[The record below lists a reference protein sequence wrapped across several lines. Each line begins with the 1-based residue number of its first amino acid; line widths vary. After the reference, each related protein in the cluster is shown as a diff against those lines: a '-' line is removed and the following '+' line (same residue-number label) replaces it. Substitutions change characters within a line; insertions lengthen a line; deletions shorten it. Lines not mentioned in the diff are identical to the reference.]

1 MKPEKIER
9 RPSSEERL
17 EVLRDLF
24 PEVFTDGRVALDRL
38 KELLEDGVSDGP
50 VDEHYALN
58 WPGKQ
63 QARRLANQPPHV
75 TLRPVPKAG
84 VDEETTGNMVIVGDN
99 LQVLLALQKSYAS
112 SIKLVYI
119 DPPYNTG
126 NDFIYKDTFAVD
138 EELYLQ
144 ETRQADLHGR
154 LVSNP
159 QTSGR
164 FHSNWLS
171 FMYPRLAVAQR
182 LLREDGF
189 IVVSIDD
196 AEVANLRLLM
206 NTIFGEENFIAT
218 LVWDRNRKNDAKYFS
233 VGHEYMLVYARN
245 IGRLQDDGVIL
256 RAPKEGVEEVRELF
270 EKLRK
275 ENRDDWEKVREG
287 LKAFYATFSEDDPRK
302 PLARYTKVDARGPYR
317 DDGNINWPGG
327 GGPRY
332 DVFHPVTKKLCKK
345 PTSGWRYPTIER
357 FQEEVQAGKIVFGP
371 DESTVPRVRSDLFTS
386 AVQVLPSV
394 QYSYAQTAA
403 QRFDA
408 LFGGDRVFDNPKPF
422 EDLASLVNY
431 LTGADDVVVDFF
443 AGSGSTGQ
451 GVWLANQ
458 KYDTKRKFIL
468 VQIDAEVD
476 EKVESGKK
484 AAKLKLDTIDKITC
498 ERLRRVSK
506 AMKAEG
512 LKGDLGF
519 RVFKEDSPALA
530 RPLHIAAEQ
539 LQKGQAELFKEKLAH
554 VQPAD
559 LFTEVLLLLGFP
571 LDTKREHVPQ
581 DSANTLWRFE
591 HPRVPQ
597 PLLLCLD
604 QKIDDDLLEALKDK
618 KNHIFVCRDE
628 ALTDVSKARFYDALK
643 LADSTFKVL

>member
-24 PEVFTDGRVALDRL
+24 PEVFTDGRVNVERL
-38 KELLEDGVSDGP
+38 RELLGEDASDAS
-50 VDEHYALN
+50 DTDHYGLR
-58 WPGKQ
+58 WPGKL
-63 QARRLANQPPHV
+63 QARRLANQAPHV

-99 LQVLLALQKSYAS
+99 LQVLLALQKSYANA
-112 SIKLVYI
+112 IKLIYI

-159 QTSGR
+159 QSSGR
-164 FHSNWLS
+164 FHSNWLN
-171 FMYPRLAVAQR
+171 FIYPRLKLAR
-182 LLREDGF
+182 TLLLDNGVIF
-189 IVVSIDD
+189 VSIDD
-196 AEVANLRLLM
+196 NEAHNLRLVM
-206 NTIFGEENFIAT
+206 DEIFGGENFIASIAWEKRYT
-218 LVWDRNRKNDAKYFS
+218 RSNNARMFYSLKDTI
-233 VGHEYMLVYARN
+233 LVYRKSHEVSVIREKRSEKADSGYANPDDDPKGPWTTSSYVNPATKEKRPN
-245 IGRLQDDGVIL
+245 LVYDITAPDGRIVKHPTHAWKYAKDEYLRHVAEKRLWWGASGDAVYPRKKIYLNEADGMVPVDLWDYETSGTTDEGGNEVKTLFDGV
-256 RAPKEGVEEVRELF
+256 A
-270 EKLRK
+270 
-275 ENRDDWEKVREG
+275 
-287 LKAFYATFSEDDPRK
+287 
-302 PLARYTKVDARGPYR
+302 
-317 DDGNINWPGG
+317 
-327 GGPRY
+327 
-332 DVFHPVTKKLCKK
+332 
-345 PTSGWRYPTIER
+345 
-357 FQEEVQAGKIVFGP
+357 
-371 DESTVPRVRSDLFTS
+371 
-386 AVQVLPSV
+386 
-394 QYSYAQTAA
+394 
-403 QRFDA
+403 
-408 LFGGDRVFDNPKPF
+408 VFDNPKPTKLIRRMMG
-422 EDLASLVNY
+422 LATKPDQEELV
-431 LTGADDVVVDFF
+431 LDFF
-443 AGSGSTGQ
+443 AGSGSTGHAL
-451 GVWLANQ
+451 WLENAADGGN
-458 KYDTKRKFIL
+458 RRFIL
-468 VQIDAEVD
+468 VQLP
-476 EKVESGKK
+476 ES
-484 AAKLKLDTIDKITC
+484 AAQPSTYETIDQVTC

-512 LKGDLGF
+512 VKGDLGF

-530 RPLHIAAEQ
+530 RPLHLAAEE

-571 LDTKREHVPQ
+571 LDTRREQVPQ

-604 QKIDDDLLEALKDK
+604 QKIDDDLLDALKGK